1 MLTASVL
8 MVGVPWAMAFVE
20 EQQIMEME
28 RTERAREVTGEVCAF
43 FSSSFL
49 PLLFQIKGFFS
60 FSFFFSVWG
69 KGGRK
74 TVFFPGIGKSCGDLD
89 LWLHGDQVWMFL
101 FFGGGFSNL
110 ILLRIVLD
118 WDLNANHGW
127 CANRF

>member
-43 FSSSFL
+43 FF
-49 PLLFQIKGFFS
+49 LLFFLS
-60 FSFFFSVWG
+60 FSKLKAFFHSLFFSVWG
-69 KGGRK
+69 KGGGK
-74 TVFFPGIGKSCGDLD
+74 TVFFPGIGKSCGI
-89 LWLHGDQVWMFL
+89 WIYGSMGTKSGC
-101 FFGGGFSNL
+101 FFFWGGFSNL